1 MAEKAQGK
9 YLMYKGLPLVR
20 ENNTICYGS
29 MNNKCVLFL
38 MILSYKTVNTQTP
51 DKKVDIPDKVMGQVL
66 STDVKQDN
74 RILKQFFSDGL
85 YEALDFGI
93 DVMSRF
99 NKK

>member
-1 MAEKAQGK
+1 MEKAQGK

-38 MILSYKTVNTQTP
+38 MILSYKSVATRTP
-51 DKKVDIPDKVMGQVL
+51 DNKIEIPDKVLGQVM
-66 STDVKQDN
+66 STDAEQSN
-74 RILKQFFSDGL
+74 RIIKQFVSDGL

-93 DVMSRF
+93 DVMSRY